1 MRILSRFSDLVSAN
15 FHSLFDRLEN
25 PIVMIEQVVR
35 EMEDRLAA
43 ARSYA
48 ATAIAAERRLA
59 RELAAQRAAVDLWL
73 NKARVAVAAKRD
85 DLARLAL
92 ARKKENE
99 TLAAELAEQHGT
111 ALETTVQ
118 VRASLHA
125 LESSLATAR
134 RRQRCLIARHRAALA
149 RRELCRANGTPLA
162 GWSTTTAKLEHFAER
177 VTDLEDEINAQA
189 DVQGLTGVEATFA
202 EWQTEIEL
210 DRELNELKKKATT

>member
-92 ARKKENE
+92 AQKGKRN
-99 TLAAELAEQHGT
+99 ASRRVG
-111 ALETTVQ
+111 
-118 VRASLHA
+118 RA
-125 LESSLATAR
+125 TW
-134 RRQRCLIARHRAALA
+134 
-149 RRELCRANGTPLA
+149 NG
-162 GWSTTTAKLEHFAER
+162 S
-177 VTDLEDEINAQA
+177 
-189 DVQGLTGVEATFA
+189 
-202 EWQTEIEL
+202 
-210 DRELNELKKKATT
+210 